1 MHSGPLRVLEIY
13 GDPTDFGRT
22 HGLECA
28 EMIGAYLADRL
39 GLSGDPTWSG
49 HTADRETIL
58 ELAKSTLPF
67 HRDYSPSLYEE
78 LEALSA
84 AAGISPAEAIVVGG
98 FTDLVDIIRAQ
109 TGIAPVEDDCTA
121 VLDPTRGVFAQTWD
135 MHASAGEYV
144 LILKLDPI
152 KGPSAVVQTT
162 AGCLGQIGMN
172 EAGIGIGINNLTS
185 YGKPGVT
192 WNFVVRKALQQTDF
206 DAAVECVLDAE
217 LAGGHNFTLIGPDGR
232 GVNVEA
238 MPGSVSI
245 SEVED
250 SAFVHSNHC
259 LDLETIKEE
268 GPRTYEHQEDSLAR
282 LEAGMLSATDLAS
295 FFADPI
301 IARRAT
307 DPYATATCGAVVM
320 RPVDRQLD
328 SVWGVPGDEP
338 WETFQL

>member
-39 GLSGDPTWSG
+39 GLSGDPTWAG
-49 HTADRETIL
+49 HTANRETIL

-84 AAGISPAEAIVVGG
+84 AAGISPAEAILVGG

-109 TGIAPVEDDCTA
+109 TGTAPVEDDCTA

-135 MHASAGEYV
+135 MHASAGRYV
-144 LILKLDPI
+144 LMLKLDPI
-152 KGPSAVVQTT
+152 KGPGAVVQTT

-206 DAAVECVLDAE
+206 DAAVECVTRRVEHDLVASKADGSLGLLVHASEDLDE
-217 LAGGHNFTLIGPDGR
+217 GRLAGAVIAKHAGD
-232 GVNVEA
+232 
-238 MPGSVSI
+238 
-245 SEVED
+245 
-250 SAFVHSNHC
+250 
-259 LDLETIKEE
+259 
-268 GPRTYEHQEDSLAR
+268 LAR
-282 LEAGMLSATDLAS
+282 GD
-295 FFADPI
+295 
-301 IARRAT
+301 RRGHAAEGG
-307 DPYATATCGAVVM
+307 DAAVELREVVELQEWLI
-320 RPVDRQLD
+320 RHWCSP
-328 SVWGVPGDEP
+328 
-338 WETFQL
+338 